1 MMSIAAVAVCQV
13 FVTSLPVL
21 VLNARGVSG
30 TAAPSLT
37 LLDVA
42 GIVLWIGAWG
52 LQVCLSALH
61 GRQQLALVVLLC
73 LSIPPSRCSGIH
85 ARGGSR

>member
-61 GRQQLALVVLLC
+61 AVSVGCVALSFHPAFTVQL
-73 LSIPPSRCSGIH
+73 
-85 ARGGSR
+85 GSRSRW